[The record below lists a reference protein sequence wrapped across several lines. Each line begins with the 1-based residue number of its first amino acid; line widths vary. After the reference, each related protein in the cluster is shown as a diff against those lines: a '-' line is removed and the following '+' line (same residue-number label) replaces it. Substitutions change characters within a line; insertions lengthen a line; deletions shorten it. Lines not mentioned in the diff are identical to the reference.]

1 MNSEAVPTIRSK
13 IMKKKQI
20 SDNIEIIREYGSFN
34 MFFSHIKRFF
44 FVLLIPV
51 LAITCISFS
60 TYTNSVKNERNDVLE
75 SDFSKSFNYMS
86 NLIDELNK
94 DYLYISSTSAVSMIL
109 SSENPFKESKL
120 FQNSVFSDIR
130 GTLSRFVATNST
142 LNSIHLYS
150 FASDYVF
157 SFHNSNYR
165 KDFYNTAWYDAYQSS
180 NENFYMTYSDDK
192 FFVCYNIS
200 VSAAVEGI
208 LIFEFDPHTLLSE
221 LSFPDADTI
230 SVSSSDGTVLFSSD
244 TGLTGTQLSD
254 EVLSGSVYKR
264 HSLVSSTY
272 KIENANVYYTCTY
285 APNSNSIFYHTA
297 ITFLL
302 IFLLAFGAV
311 AYMFILSSR
320 YMSTIVSALNTETVP
335 EENTKSK
342 LSFIVKNVM
351 KIQAKNKEM
360 EKDLVNSINQI
371 RKAQSVALQSQLNTH
386 FLFNTLNHIHLSIAN
401 YESPQNP
408 ACKMITLLSDLLY
421 NSLSSVEYI
430 TSVEN
435 EIKYAAKYLELE
447 SIKYNNNFDIEWEID
462 DAVKDKK
469 TLKMVL
475 QPVIENSLTHGIRP
489 MFAEK
494 RGKISIKVFSVG
506 DMLYYEVSD
515 NGIGIE
521 PEKLEELRAST
532 ENIDNNSSEHIGLKN
547 INQRIKLIFGE
558 EYGITID
565 SAVNEGT
572 SVMISMPII
581 K

>member
-221 LSFPDADTI
+221 LSFPDADII

-272 KIENANVYYTCTY
+272 KIENANIYYTCTY

-302 IFLLAFGAV
+302 IFLLAFGAA

-371 RKAQSVALQSQLNTH
+371 KKAQSVALQSQLNTH

-447 SIKYNNNFDIEWEID
+447 SIKYNNNFDIEWETD